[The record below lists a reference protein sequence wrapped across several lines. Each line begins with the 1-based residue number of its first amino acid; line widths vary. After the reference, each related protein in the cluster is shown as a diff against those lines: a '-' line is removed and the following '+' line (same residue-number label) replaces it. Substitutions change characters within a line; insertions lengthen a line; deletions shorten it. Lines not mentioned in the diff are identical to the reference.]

1 MGAESR
7 EGSPKDLTR
16 ELPLERT
23 GSRLPLVLKI
33 EETLS
38 QSVEIGKVIGREHL
52 ALNNR
57 EVNLDLIEPT
67 GVNGNMHESEATIA
81 IAFAYLRN

>member
-1 MGAESR
+1 MLSRSLQKFANVFSSTLGAQSR
-7 EGSPKDLTR
+7 EKSPKDLTR

-52 ALNNR
+52 AVNNR
-57 EVNLDLIEPT
+57 EK
-67 GVNGNMHESEATIA
+67 
-81 IAFAYLRN
+81 